1 MKFNTAIFTFLIL
14 FTSHVIAQ
22 ERIPADKLQ
31 EDFAILKQ
39 SLEELH
45 PALYKYDDKEVREK
59 DFKALKE
66 NLNQDL
72 TQLEVYTHIAA
83 FTAKIKCGHTYAN
96 YWNQNK
102 EVRKHFIEAK
112 NKLPFTFRI
121 IDEKIYVHQNLSD
134 ESRLQS
140 GDRILSID
148 GISAEKIL
156 SSLLAYV
163 NSDGNND
170 GKRYFELQVFGHDTY
185 NAFDIFYPLVFE
197 VRESLTVKTVSYKS
211 SQEASFNLKPLTRKE
226 RFQRLTKR
234 FGKQI
239 ENYDDYWKFE
249 IRDNKVGILTI
260 GTFVTWKMSLNWRK
274 FIKDAFTQ
282 MESKNIDKLIL
293 DIRGNGGGNSSVQ
306 EFLFGYLTDKAA
318 QRGPFQQTLKSQAV
332 SEELRPYIGTWN
344 KGMMDVSN
352 RTQQMPNGFYTFRKG
367 GIINQQVKPKSKAF
381 QGEVYVLA
389 DASNSS
395 GTFFLLHYL
404 KQNDLATIVGQE
416 SGGNMQGITGGQIFF
431 LNLPNSGIEVDIPVI
446 GYYPTEDRPNEGVKP
461 DVEVKPSVNDLV
473 KGIDSEMEKALELAL
488 K

>member
-14 FTSHVIAQ
+14 FTSSLFSQ
-22 ERIPADKLQ
+22 DLIPADKLQ
-31 EDFAILKQ
+31 EDYTILKQ

-45 PALYKYDDKEVREK
+45 PALYKYDNKETREK
-59 DFKALKE
+59 DFASLKE
-66 NLNQDL
+66 KLNQDL
-72 TQLEVYTHIAA
+72 SPLEVYAEISA

-96 YWNQNK
+96 YWNQNN
-102 EVRKHFIEAK
+102 EIRKHFIEAE

-121 IDEKIYVHQNLSD
+121 IDQKIFVHQNLSN
-134 ESRLQS
+134 ESQLQS
-140 GDRILSID
+140 GDQIISID
-148 GISAEKIL
+148 GVSAEKIL
-156 SSLLAYV
+156 SSLLPYV

-170 GKRYFELQVFGHDTY
+170 GKRYFELQVFGQDNY

-197 VRESLTVKTVSYKS
+197 VGNNIEIKISTYESQQEKS
-211 SQEASFNLKPLTRKE
+211 FSLSPLTRKE
-226 RFQRLTKR
+226 RFQRLSER
-234 FGKQI
+234 YGKQI
-239 ENYDDYWKFE
+239 ESYDDYWKFE
-249 IRDNKVGILTI
+249 IKEDKVGVLTL

-274 FIKDAFTQ
+274 FIKDAFAQ

-306 EFLFGYLTDKAA
+306 ELLFGYLTNKAA

-352 RTQQMPNGFYTFRKG
+352 RTQKMPNGFYTFKKG
-367 GIINQQVKPKSKAF
+367 GLIQQEVKPKSKAF
-381 QGEVYVLA
+381 EGEVFVLA

-404 KQNDLATIVGQE
+404 KQNKLATIVGQE

-461 DVEVKPSVNDLV
+461 DVEVKPSVDDLV
-473 KGIDSEMEKALELAL
+473 KGIDSEMEKALELARN
-488 K
+488 

>member
-14 FTSHVIAQ
+14 LSSHVFAQ
-22 ERIPADKLQ
+22 DLIPADKLQ
-31 EDFAILKQ
+31 EDYAILKQ

-45 PALYKYDDKEVREK
+45 PALYKYDDKETREK
-59 DFKALKE
+59 DFAALKE
-66 NLNQDL
+66 SLNQDL
-72 TQLEVYTHIAA
+72 TPLEVYAKIAA

-102 EVRKHFIEAK
+102 EIRTHFIEAE

-121 IDEKIYVHQNLSD
+121 IEEKMYVHQNLSND
-134 ESRLQS
+134 PQLQS
-140 GDRILSID
+140 GDQLLSID
-148 GISAEKIL
+148 GISAEEIL
-156 SSLLAYV
+156 SSLLSYV

-170 GKRYFELQVFGHDTY
+170 GKRYFELQVFGQDNY
-185 NAFDIFYPLVFE
+185 NAFDIFYPLLFE
-197 VRESLTVKTVSYKS
+197 VGNKLEVKVSTYESQREKSFSLS
-211 SQEASFNLKPLTRKE
+211 PLTRKE
-226 RFQRLTKR
+226 RFQRLNER

-239 ENYDDYWKFE
+239 ESYDDYWKFE
-249 IRDNKVGILTI
+249 IRDNKVGVLTL

-274 FIKDAFTQ
+274 FIKDAFSQ
-282 MESKNIDKLIL
+282 MERKNIDKLIL

-306 EFLFGYLTDKAA
+306 ELLFGYLTDKAA

-352 RTQQMPNGFYTFRKG
+352 RTQQMSNGFYTFNRG
-367 GIINQQVKPKSKAF
+367 GLINQQVKPKSKAF
-381 QGEVYVLA
+381 EGDVYVLA

-404 KQNDLATIVGQE
+404 KQNELATILGQE

-446 GYYPTEDRPNEGVKP
+446 GYYPTVDRPNEGVKP
-461 DVEVKPSVNDLV
+461 DVEVKPSVDDLV
-473 KGIDSEMEKALELAL
+473 KGIDTEMEKALELAR